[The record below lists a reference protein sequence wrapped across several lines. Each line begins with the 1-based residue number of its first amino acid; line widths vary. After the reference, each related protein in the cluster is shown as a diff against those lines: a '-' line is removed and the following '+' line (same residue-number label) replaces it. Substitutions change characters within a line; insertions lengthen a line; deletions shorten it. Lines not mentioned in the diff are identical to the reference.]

1 MSEKLFLFF
10 TYQGSL
16 LISLLLTLCFPSFA
30 YGGKL
35 QVAVNAES
43 AILINADTGA
53 ILYEKNADRPQYP
66 ASITKIATCLF
77 ALHALG
83 NKLEDV
89 VSAENDAI
97 VTITKEAKRRS
108 GYSIPA
114 WWLEVNSSH
123 IGIKKG
129 EEMRLEDLLYG
140 MMVSSGND
148 AANVIAQYVGGTI
161 PSFLEEMN
169 KYIKDLGC
177 KTTTFYNPHGL
188 HHPKHVT
195 TARDMA
201 IITREAL
208 QKEEFKTIVKTVRYT
223 RPKTNKQ
230 QPTVLVQTNKLL
242 RKGKFFYPKAIGV
255 KTGYTSDA
263 MNTLVAA
270 AENDGRVLIAV
281 LLKTKERDDLFKDAK
296 KMFEVA
302 FSQPKLEKVLI
313 RSGAQ
318 KQKIKVPGGAKPL
331 TALVE
336 KDICLQFYPAEEPRL
351 KCLLHLDEKLKAPIH
366 KGELIGEIR
375 LVNDEERVVK
385 TYPVL
390 AHEDVPETWSHW
402 LKESLFPK
410 RKEASPNGVKRPEGI
425 ARWKTL
431 ILFVVLGGGLFG
443 LLFFYKK
450 KRAVE

>member
-1 MSEKLFLFF
+1 MSAKLSLFLKH
-10 TYQGSL
+10 QGSL
-16 LISLLLTLCFPSFA
+16 LTSLLLTLLVPSIA

-35 QVAVNAES
+35 QVSVSAES
-43 AILINADTGA
+43 AILINAETGA
-53 ILYEKNADRPQYP
+53 VLFEKNADRPQYP

-77 ALHALG
+77 ALHTLG
-83 NKLEDV
+83 NKLDDP

-161 PSFLEEMN
+161 PSFLDEMN
-169 KYIKDLGC
+169 NYIKAIGC
-177 KTTTFYNPHGL
+177 KATAFQNPHGL

-201 IITREAL
+201 IIAREAL
-208 QKEEFKTIVKTVRYT
+208 KLEEFKKIVKTVRYT

-270 AENDGRVLIAV
+270 AENDGRVLVAV
-281 LLKTKERDDLFKDAK
+281 LLKTKERDDIFKDAK
-296 KMFEVA
+296 KLFETA

-313 RSGAQ
+313 RSGPQ

-351 KCLLHLDEKLKAPIH
+351 KCLLHLNEKLKAPIA

-375 LVNDEERVVK
+375 LVNDEEKVVK
-385 TYPVL
+385 AYPIL
-390 AHEDVPETWSHW
+390 AHEEVPATWGHW
-402 LKESLFPK
+402 IKESLFPK
-410 RKEASPNGVKRPEGI
+410 GQERGAEGGKRTLTS
-425 ARWKTL
+425 RWKTPV
-431 ILFVVLGGGLFG
+431 LFLLLGGGLFG

-450 KRAVE
+450 KRPVE